1 MYHILDYLRLNVLQF
16 AAKRSAICCKTQCVL
31 VLNAVCFG
39 AKRKAKCGKMQVEKH
54 KYTPQMYKQNLLETS
69 KTGLKRTKQPLKSRF
84 LGVKSGLL
92 GLKNYMPAT
101 KLERQNGTKRRFCP

>member
-1 MYHILDYLRLNVLQF
+1 MQ
-16 AAKRSAICCKTQCVL
+16 
-31 VLNAVCFG
+31 
-39 AKRKAKCGKMQVEKH
+39 GKKH
-54 KYTPQMYKQNLLETS
+54 KDALQWYKYNPCEPS

-92 GLKNYMPAT
+92 GLKKYVPTT